1 MRTELNLYERRRPA
15 DNLSRAKDS
24 ALITRQ
30 SVLCLALCA
39 MLFALSYSASA
50 QQPAK
55 VPRIGYLSALSPSA
69 ESSRLQGFRQGL
81 RDLGYVDGKNIII
94 ESRFA
99 EGKLDR
105 FPGLAAELV
114 RLKVE
119 VIVTGGSPGTHAAQ
133 QAAGTI
139 PLVMTV
145 VGDPIPRFVAS
156 LAKPG
161 GNITGLTQVSREL
174 SGKRLELL
182 KETFPKISRV
192 VVFDDAALKAQEK
205 SGPLQET
212 QTAAEAFGVK
222 LQFFEL
228 GGPNPDLDGAFRT
241 ATSQRADALIV
252 LPGPSLV
259 VHRKRVVEL
268 AAKSRL
274 PAIYPTSEFVEA
286 GGLMFYGVDLVDL
299 CRRAATYV
307 DKILNGAKPADLPVE
322 QPTKFELVIN
332 LKTAKQIGL
341 TIPPNVLV
349 RADRVIR

>member
-1 MRTELNLYERRRPA
+1 
-15 DNLSRAKDS
+15 
-24 ALITRQ
+24 
-30 SVLCLALCA
+30 
-39 MLFALSYSASA
+39 
-50 QQPAK
+50 
-55 VPRIGYLSALSPSA
+55 
-69 ESSRLQGFRQGL
+69 
-81 RDLGYVDGKNIII
+81 LGYVDEKSVVI

-105 FPGLAAELV
+105 LPDLVAELV
-114 RLKVE
+114 RLKVD

-133 QAAGTI
+133 QATRTI

-145 VGDPIPRFVAS
+145 IGDPVPRFVAS

-161 GNITGLTQVSREL
+161 GNITGLTQISREL

-182 KETFPKISRV
+182 KEAFPKISRV
-192 VVFDDAALKAQEK
+192 AVFDDAALTPQVK

-212 QTAAEAFGVK
+212 RMAAEAFGVK
-222 LQFFEL
+222 LQFLEV

-241 ATSQRADALIV
+241 VRSQRAGALII

-274 PAIYPTSEFVEA
+274 PAIYPTSEFVED

-299 CRRAATYV
+299 CRRAAVYV
-307 DKILNGAKPADLPVE
+307 DKILKGVKPTDLPVE
-322 QPTKFELVIN
+322 QPKKFELIIN

-341 TIPPNVLV
+341 TIPPNVLA
-349 RADRVIR
+349 RANKVIR